1 MAKIVQFTK
10 GNGNVSRRIS
20 EVECVYN
27 TGIIRGKKYV
37 TLSTYGSSSRQ
48 NSGSAS
54 QVIHVDEESAKM
66 IIDILKNE
74 FCI

>member
-1 MAKIVQFTK
+1 MAKIVRFTK
-10 GNGNVSRRIS
+10 GNGNVSKRIS

-27 TGIIRGKKYV
+27 TGIIDGKKYI

-54 QVIHVDEESAKM
+54 QVLHVDEESAKKL
-66 IIDILKNE
+66 IDILKME
-74 FCI
+74 FGI